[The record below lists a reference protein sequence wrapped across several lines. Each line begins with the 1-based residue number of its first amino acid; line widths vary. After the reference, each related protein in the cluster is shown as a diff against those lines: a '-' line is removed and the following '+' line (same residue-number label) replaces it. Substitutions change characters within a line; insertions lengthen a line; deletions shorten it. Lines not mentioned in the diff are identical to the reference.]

1 MRSTFAPAAL
11 GLAAALAFAPS
22 AAAEYDVA
30 YMGLRGSYVITDV
43 GSTQGSIF
51 FDFNEEYAD
60 GFGAGFF
67 MGWVLDS
74 NFRLEIE
81 GTFRSAD
88 LEEVTIVR
96 DDLFAVPAGTVVDVG
111 GDAQTGAAMVNV
123 YYDLHLF
130 DGPVLPWIG
139 AGLGGAYVDYAIDAT
154 LPGDPLTVMFDG
166 KDTTWAFAYQFMAG
180 ITVPVGEGV
189 SMSLAYR
196 YFQTQDFV
204 YVDVFGEEFET
215 DIRQHNVD
223 LSLQFHL

>member
-60 GFGAGFF
+60 GFGAGIF

-96 DDLFAVPAGTVVDVG
+96 DDLTAVPAGTVVDVG

>member
-11 GLAAALAFAPS
+11 GLAAALAFAPP

-43 GSTQGSIF
+43 GSTQGSLF

-96 DDLFAVPAGTVVDVG
+96 DDLTAVPAGTVVDVG

>member
-43 GSTQGSIF
+43 GSTQGSLF

-96 DDLFAVPAGTVVDVG
+96 DDLTAVPAGTVVDVG

>member
-96 DDLFAVPAGTVVDVG
+96 DDLTAVPAGTVVDVG

>member
-11 GLAAALAFAPS
+11 GLAAALAFAPP

-81 GTFRSAD
+81 GTYRSAD

-96 DDLFAVPAGTVVDVG
+96 DDLYAVPAGTVVDVG
-111 GDAQTGAAMVNV
+111 GDAQTAAAMVNV

-139 AGLGGAYVDYAIDAT
+139 AGLGGAYIDYAIDAT

-196 YFQTQDFV
+196 YFQTEDFV